1 MQHLELRPGALL
13 EEVGDMWVAFS
24 AASGETHLLNV
35 EAAAFLEVLSEAP
48 RNLNEVIEL
57 MASESGRPAP
67 ELLSLLE
74 DAAATLTAVGLIRD
88 VAAPL
93 AGRTAAASSAAL

>member
-1 MQHLELRPGALL
+1 MQHLELRPGALI

-35 EAAAFLEVLSEAP
+35 ESAAFLEVLSEEP
-48 RNLNEVIEL
+48 RTLNEAGEL
-57 MASESGRPAP
+57 LASESGRPAP
-67 ELLSLLE
+67 ELLPLLK
-74 DAAATLTAVGLIRD
+74 DAAATLTAVGLIRY

-93 AGRTAAASSAAL
+93 AGRTAAAFNAAL